1 MSILK
6 NTFILLSTLVIILLY
21 SCQNNAERKSSNTN
35 QPAEMEDN
43 ITVSAPVSDTLKTFL
58 VNNTVQDFYK
68 NKQNAVVEFRN
79 VFLKLY
85 EGETY
90 LICGEFLMMDK
101 EKTEKWI
108 DFATLK
114 TEGYELWIGGNATAY
129 CNDAKTITTS
139 TEDLAILLN
148 TQLKN
153 LQGVSSN

>member
-6 NTFILLSTLVIILLY
+6 NTFLLLSTLVIILLY

-35 QPAEMEDN
+35 HTNATESN
-43 ITVSAPVSDTLKTFL
+43 ITASEAVSDSLKTFL
-58 VNNTVQDFYK
+58 VNSTVQDFYK
-68 NKQNAVVEFRN
+68 NKKNSIVGFRS

-90 LICGEFLMMDK
+90 LICGEFLTIDNVK
-101 EKTEKWI
+101 AEKWI

-114 TEGYELWIGGNATAY
+114 TEGYELWIGGNASAY

-139 TEDLAILLN
+139 TEDLATLLN
-148 TQLKN
+148 THLKN

>member
-6 NTFILLSTLVIILLY
+6 NTFVLLLTLVSILLY
-21 SCQNNAERKSSNTN
+21 SCHNNAEMKSSNTN

-43 ITVSAPVSDTLKTFL
+43 ITVSDTLKTFL
-58 VNNTVQDFYK
+58 VNSTVQDFYK
-68 NKQNAVVEFRN
+68 NRQNGVVGFRN

-85 EGETY
+85 ERETY
-90 LICGEFLMMDK
+90 LICGEFITIDK
-101 EKTEKWI
+101 EKAEKWV

-139 TEDLAILLN
+139 TEDLATLLN
-148 TQLKN
+148 SQLKN
-153 LQGVSSN
+153 LQGVPGN